1 MSQYDTDVR
10 GKGTGTVMG
19 TGESDETAGQ
29 SHEQARVLR
38 LIVADDHSVA
48 RRGLRALLDEQ
59 PDMRVVGEAVDG
71 EEALAVVKQERP
83 DVAVL
88 DVRMPKLDGIR
99 ACKAIKSQTPDTQV
113 LILSA
118 YEDDRY
124 VFGLLEAG
132 ATGYVLKD
140 APDDELLAAVRAAG
154 RREPYLTPRIQA
166 RATQGQQGHGH
177 GGALTELTPRE
188 LEVLALMAS
197 GLDNVEIGQRLF
209 VTKVTVQNYTSSI
222 YSKLDV
228 NTRARA
234 ILYAIQNGL
243 VEPAREG

>member
-1 MSQYDTDVR
+1 MV
-10 GKGTGTVMG
+10 
-19 TGESDETAGQ
+19 TGEGDETAGQ
-29 SHEQARVLR
+29 SHQQARVLR

-48 RRGLRALLDEQ
+48 RRGLRALLEEQ

-71 EEALAVVKQERP
+71 EEALAVVKQEHP

-99 ACKAIKSQTPDTQV
+99 ACKAIKSQTPETQV

-166 RATQGQQGHGH
+166 RATQGHGH
-177 GGALTELTPRE
+177 GSALTDLTPRE

>member
-1 MSQYDTDVR
+1 MTDEQ
-10 GKGTGTVMG
+10 T
-19 TGESDETAGQ
+19 
-29 SHEQARVLR
+29 EQATPLRV
-38 LIVADDHSVA
+38 IVADDHSVA
-48 RRGLRALLDEQ
+48 RRGLRMLLEEQ
-59 PDMRVVGEAVDG
+59 DDLCVVGEAADG
-71 EEALAVVKQERP
+71 DEALELVHREHP

-88 DVRMPKLDGIR
+88 DVRMPRLDGIR
-99 ACKAIKSQTPDTQV
+99 ACKRIKTEAPETQV

-140 APDDELLAAVRAAG
+140 AADDEVLAAVRAAG
-154 RREPYLTPRIQA
+154 RHEPYLTPRIQA
-166 RATQGQQGHGH
+166 RANSAAPASHKAPAGD
-177 GGALTELTPRE
+177 LTPRE

-197 GLDNVEIGQRLF
+197 GLDNVEIGERLF

-222 YSKLDV
+222 YGKLAV
-228 NTRARA
+228 NTRAKA

-243 VEPAREG
+243 VEPAREA

>member
-1 MSQYDTDVR
+1 MA
-10 GKGTGTVMG
+10 
-19 TGESDETAGQ
+19 DEPEATAT
-29 SHEQARVLR
+29 ATAPLRV
-38 LIVADDHSVA
+38 IVADDHPVA
-48 RRGLRALLDEQ
+48 RRGLRTLLAEQ
-59 PDMRVVGEAVDG
+59 DDLRVVGEAVDG
-71 EEALAVVKQERP
+71 EEALELVRRERP

-88 DVRMPKLDGIR
+88 DVRMPRLDGIR
-99 ACKAIKSQTPDTQV
+99 ACKRIKGEAPDTQV

-140 APDDELLAAVRAAG
+140 AADDEVLAAVRAAG
-154 RREPYLTPRIQA
+154 RHEPYLTPRIQA
-166 RATQGQQGHGH
+166 KADVGTHAPAIHKGPAGD
-177 GGALTELTPRE
+177 LTPRE

>member
-1 MSQYDTDVR
+1 MGMMGMTDDQ
-10 GKGTGTVMG
+10 GTGTP
-19 TGESDETAGQ
+19 APPL
-29 SHEQARVLR
+29 RVS
-38 LIVADDHSVA
+38 VADDHSVA
-48 RRGLRALLDEQ
+48 RRGLRMLLEEQ
-59 PDMRVVGEAVDG
+59 NDLSVVGEATDG
-71 EEALAVVKQERP
+71 DEALELALREKP

-88 DVRMPKLDGIR
+88 DVRMPRLDGIR
-99 ACKAIKSQTPDTQV
+99 ACKSIKGQVPDTQV

-166 RATQGQQGHGH
+166 KAATNGSNGHAPTTHKGPA
-177 GGALTELTPRE
+177 GDLTPRE

-197 GLDNVEIGQRLF
+197 GLDNVEIGARLF

-222 YSKLDV
+222 YGKLGV
-228 NTRARA
+228 NTRAKA
-234 ILYAIQNGL
+234 ILYAIQHGL
-243 VEPAREG
+243 VEPAREA

>member
-1 MSQYDTDVR
+1 MI
-10 GKGTGTVMG
+10 
-19 TGESDETAGQ
+19 TGEGDEATGQ
-29 SHEQARVLR
+29 SREQERVLR
-38 LIVADDHSVA
+38 LIVADDHPVA

-71 EEALAVVKQERP
+71 EEALAVVKQEHP

-99 ACKAIKSQTPDTQV
+99 ACKAIKSQTPTTQV

-166 RATQGQQGHGH
+166 KATQGHGH

-228 NTRARA
+228 NTRAKA

>member
-1 MSQYDTDVR
+1 MEDDQRT
-10 GKGTGTVMG
+10 TL
-19 TGESDETAGQ
+19 
-29 SHEQARVLR
+29 RV
-38 LIVADDHSVA
+38 IVADDHSVA
-48 RRGLRALLDEQ
+48 RRGLRMLLEEQ
-59 PDMRVVGEAVDG
+59 DDLRVVGEAADG
-71 EEALAVVKQERP
+71 DEALELARRERP

-88 DVRMPKLDGIR
+88 DVRMPRLDGIR
-99 ACKAIKSQTPDTQV
+99 ACKRIKTDVPDTQV

-140 APDDELLAAVRAAG
+140 APDDEVLAAVRAAG

-166 RATQGQQGHGH
+166 RATSNTHAPATHKGPAGD
-177 GGALTELTPRE
+177 LTPRE

-197 GLDNVEIGQRLF
+197 GLDNVEIGERLF

-222 YSKLDV
+222 YGKLGV
-228 NTRARA
+228 NTRAKA

-243 VEPAREG
+243 VEPAREA